1 MPLAALTGPDPA
13 HFVHIQRQA
22 AGAVCLTRAAKAVI
36 HIAEHIGQRE
46 LRVALQKCRH
56 LSLVLFRGKGAGGVD
71 HLAAGSQA
79 GRRVVQDLCPQC
91 GALLHQRF
99 TVLGH
104 SHGFLAEHPLAG
116 AGCIHE
122 NTVKKF
128 RQSGGNAA
136 SVLVQHHGVGH
147 AHPLQ
152 IAPEHLGA
160 GGNELVAHQQ
170 PLPAQRCR
178 QLAALAAGG
187 RAGIQHP
194 HPGPDPQQGRGTGSG
209 RLLRVEHARMVVGVP
224 PGLEGGVL
232 HHKARLAEGR
242 GLHRKICLR
251 SKLLRRGTQGRDR
264 HAPGSSLLRGGIES
278 IEPVAQQS
286 ALPALKIFR
295 RHESLSSHE

>member
-1 MPLAALTGPDPA
+1 M
-13 HFVHIQRQA
+13 
-22 AGAVCLTRAAKAVI
+22 
-36 HIAEHIGQRE
+36 
-46 LRVALQKCRH
+46 
-56 LSLVLFRGKGAGGVD
+56 
-71 HLAAGSQA
+71 
-79 GRRVVQDLCPQC
+79 
-91 GALLHQRF
+91 
-99 TVLGH
+99 LGH

-116 AGCIHE
+116 AGRIHE
-122 NTVKKF
+122 NTVKKL
-128 RQSGGNAA
+128 RQSGGNSAG
-136 SVLVQHHGVGH
+136 VLVQHHGVGH

-209 RLLRVEHARMVVGVP
+209 RLLRVEHARMVIGVP

-242 GLHRKICLR
+242 GLHRKVCLR
-251 SKLLRRGTQGRDR
+251 GKLLRRSTQGRDR
-264 HAPGSSLLRGGIES
+264 YAPGSSLLRGGIES